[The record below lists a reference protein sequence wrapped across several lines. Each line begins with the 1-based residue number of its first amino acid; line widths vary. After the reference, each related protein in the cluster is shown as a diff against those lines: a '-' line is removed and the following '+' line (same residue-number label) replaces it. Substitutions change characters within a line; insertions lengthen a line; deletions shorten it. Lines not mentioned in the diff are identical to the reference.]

1 MKCKLS
7 FVTNSSSASFI
18 LTVRRNVTND
28 EFIEFMDEFKQ
39 KYIEEFNHESTKIT
53 DMNNVT
59 IKFLRGKSV
68 EISYWT
74 PMLNDI
80 VDDSPHFMK
89 YLILK
94 FLMNEIPEIEEI
106 TFHTTED

>member
-1 MKCKLS
+1 MKCKMS
-7 FVTNSSSASFI
+7 YVTNSSSASFI

-39 KYIEEFNHESTKIT
+39 KYIEEFKHETKKIT

-68 EISYWT
+68 EITYWT
-74 PMLNDI
+74 SMLNDI
-80 VDDSPHFMK
+80 VDDLPHFIK
-89 YLILK
+89 FLILK
-94 FLMNEIPEIEEI
+94 FLMNEIPEIEEL
-106 TFHTTED
+106 TFHTQSD

>member
-18 LTVRRNVTND
+18 LTVRRNVSSS
-28 EFIEFMDEFKQ
+28 EFIEFMDEFKK
-39 KYIEEFNHESTKIT
+39 KYTDAFNHQSAKIT

-59 IKFLRGKSV
+59 VKFLRGKSV

-74 PMLNDI
+74 SMLNDI

-94 FLMNEIPEIEEI
+94 FLMNEIPEIEEL